1 MARHLL
7 GDSDE
12 ILQRRRE
19 ELLATDVQDFRA
31 LGDALDQAATRSRVV
46 VLGSEPA
53 IAAANEKRPGFLA
66 VSKVL

>member
-1 MARHLL
+1 
-7 GDSDE
+7 
-12 ILQRRRE
+12 
-19 ELLATDVQDFRA
+19 LLATDVQDFRA